1 MAQNPVLASQ
11 QAEEIIRRLRIRE
24 PSEID
29 LEDIAMERGV
39 LVRERILRGS
49 EARLVR
55 KGRSGII
62 TVDRSIPEEG
72 RKRFAIAHDLGHFE
86 LHRESQLLF
95 CTEQDM
101 VVWNENKPQEIEA
114 NEFAASMLM
123 PGDLFLARIGKEKP
137 NLDIVKT
144 LAEEF
149 RTTLT
154 ATAVRYAQLSPEP
167 CAAVISRDGV
177 IKWYRKSS
185 RFRHHV
191 KVGSTLTTNTYA
203 GDYFDGCD
211 IPPKPLKAPAYAWL
225 DGNNVDGEAEIMEH
239 SMAFTRYNVVLSL
252 LWIYEDVR
260 PSWQRDEDEKEPVDL
275 TDSFTPEGRRWQW

>member
-1 MAQNPVLASQ
+1 MAENLILAYQ
-11 QAEEIIRRLRIRE
+11 RAEEIIKKLRIRE
-24 PSEID
+24 PSEIE

-39 LVRERILRGS
+39 LVRERTLRGA

-55 KGRSGII
+55 KGGTGII
-62 TVDRSIPEEG
+62 TVDKSILEEG
-72 RKRFAIAHDLGHFE
+72 RKRFAVAHDLGHFE

-114 NEFAASMLM
+114 NEFAANMLM
-123 PGDLFLARIGKEKP
+123 PRSLFLSRIGKEKP
-137 NLDIVKT
+137 NLDIVKS

-149 RTTLT
+149 RTSLT
-154 ATAVRYAQLSPEP
+154 ATAVRYAHLSSEP
-167 CAAVISRDGV
+167 CAAVISKDGV

-185 RFRHHV
+185 DFRHHV
-191 KVGSTLTTNTYA
+191 KVGNALTTNTYA

-211 IPPKPLKAPAYAWL
+211 VPVKPMKVPAFAWL
-225 DGNNVDGEAEIMEH
+225 AGNVDGEAEIMEH
-239 SMAFTRYNVVLSL
+239 SLAFTRYNVVLSL